1 MFSFK
6 KIHYK
11 LIIIFLILTNCKLQ
25 DPKNTHG
32 IVFLENRANKLIV
45 NKSNKNDV
53 INIIGNPQIRDEND
67 ENTWIYLER
76 VLSKG
81 KYHELGRNKLKENN
95 VLVLNFDKYGIL
107 KLKELYKKDDINSIK
122 FSKDK
127 TENDFTK
134 KSFVQKFLQSIK
146 QKMYSNRSKKF

>member
-11 LIIIFLILTNCKLQ
+11 LLILSLILTNCKLQ

-53 INIIGNPQIRDEND
+53 INIVGNPQIRDEND
-67 ENTWIYLER
+67 QNTWIYLER

-81 KYHELGRNKLKENN
+81 KYHELGRNKLIKNN

-107 KLKELYKKDDINSIK
+107 KLKKLYSKDDINKIK
-122 FSKDK
+122 FSKDE
-127 TENDFTK
+127 TENDITD

>member
-6 KIHYK
+6 KNHFK
-11 LIIIFLILTNCKLQ
+11 LIVLFSILTNCQLQ
-25 DPKNTHG
+25 EPKNTHG
-32 IVFLENRANKLIV
+32 ITFLENRAKKLTI

-53 INIIGNPQIRDEND
+53 INIIGNPQITDEND
-67 ENTWIYLER
+67 KNSWIYLER

-81 KYHELGRNKLKENN
+81 KYHQLGKHKLKENN

-107 KLKELYKKDDINSIK
+107 NNKEFYKKEDINKIE
-122 FSKDK
+122 FSKGETKNDL
-127 TENDFTK
+127 TE

-146 QKMYSNRSKKF
+146 QKMYSNRN

>member
-11 LIIIFLILTNCKLQ
+11 LIILFFILTSCKLQ

-81 KYHELGRNKLKENN
+81 KYHELGKHKLKENN

-122 FSKDK
+122 FSKDT

-146 QKMYSNRSKKF
+146 QKMYSTRSKKF